1 MLNVAAIVGRLVA
14 DPELK
19 HTAGDVS
26 VVSFTLAVG
35 RSYAKAGTER
45 QTDFIDVVAWRST
58 ADFICRYFRKGQLMA
73 VQGSIQ
79 TRTYQDKNGNNRKA
93 VEIVADNV
101 HFVESKRSNEEGDGY
116 GQPYQGNS
124 YGQQGGYNNNASYS
138 KPAAFNEPA
147 AAYSSGSSGDFE
159 EIPGDD
165 DLPF

>member
-1 MLNVAAIVGRLVA
+1 MLNVAAIVGRLTA

-19 HTAGDVS
+19 HTASDVS

-101 HFVESKRSNEEGDGY
+101 HFVESKRSEEGDSY
-116 GQPYQGNS
+116 GQGNS
-124 YGQQGGYNNNASYS
+124 YSRNDSYAPS

-147 AAYSSGSSGDFE
+147 SAYSSGTSGDFE

>member
-1 MLNVAAIVGRLVA
+1 MLNVAAIVGRLTA

-19 HTAGDVS
+19 HTASDVS

-79 TRTYQDKNGNNRKA
+79 TRTYQDKNGNNRKV

-101 HFVESKRSNEEGDGY
+101 HFVESKRSEEGDSY
-116 GQPYQGNS
+116 GQGNS
-124 YGQQGGYNNNASYS
+124 YSRNDSYTPS

-147 AAYSSGSSGDFE
+147 SAYSSGTSGDFE

>member
-1 MLNVAAIVGRLVA
+1 MLNVAAIVGRLTA

-19 HTAGDVS
+19 HTASDVS

-101 HFVESKRSNEEGDGY
+101 HFVESKRSEEGDSY
-116 GQPYQGNS
+116 GQGNS
-124 YGQQGGYNNNASYS
+124 YSRNDSYTPS

-147 AAYSSGSSGDFE
+147 SAYSSGTSGDFE

>member
-1 MLNVAAIVGRLVA
+1 MLNVAAIVGRLTA
-14 DPELK
+14 EPELK
-19 HTAGDVS
+19 HTASNVS

-35 RSYAKAGTER
+35 RAYAKAGTER
-45 QTDFIDVVAWRST
+45 QTDFIDVVAWRNT
-58 ADFICRYFRKGQLMA
+58 AEFICRYFRKGQLMA

-101 HFVESKRSNEEGDGY
+101 HFVESKRDSDGQSN
-116 GQPYQGNS
+116 YQGGQS
-124 YGQQGGYNNNASYS
+124 YGGNNYSQNNYNN
-138 KPAAFNEPA
+138 KPAAFNDPVD
-147 AAYSSGSSGDFE
+147 AYSSGSIGDFD

>member
-1 MLNVAAIVGRLVA
+1 MLNVAAIVGRLTA

-19 HTAGDVS
+19 HTSGDVS

-79 TRTYQDKNGNNRKA
+79 TRTYQDKNGNNRKT

-101 HFVESKRSNEEGDGY
+101 HFVESKRSEEGD
-116 GQPYQGNS
+116 S
-124 YGQQGGYNNNASYS
+124 YGQGGSYS
-138 KPAAFNEPA
+138 RNDSYAPSRPAAFNEPA
-147 AAYSSGSSGDFE
+147 SAYSSGTSGDFE

>member
-1 MLNVAAIVGRLVA
+1 MLNVAAIVGRLTA

-19 HTAGDVS
+19 HTASDVS

-101 HFVESKRSNEEGDGY
+101 HFVESKRSEEGDSY
-116 GQPYQGNS
+116 GQGNS
-124 YGQQGGYNNNASYS
+124 YSHNDSYTPS

-147 AAYSSGSSGDFE
+147 SAYSSGTSGDFE

>member
-1 MLNVAAIVGRLVA
+1 MLNVAAIVGRLTA

-19 HTAGDVS
+19 HTSGDVS

-101 HFVESKRSNEEGDGY
+101 HFVESKRSEEGD
-116 GQPYQGNS
+116 S
-124 YGQQGGYNNNASYS
+124 YGQGGSYS
-138 KPAAFNEPA
+138 RNDSYAPSRPAAFNEPA
-147 AAYSSGSSGDFE
+147 SAYSSGTSGDFE

>member
-1 MLNVAAIVGRLVA
+1 MLNVAAIVGRLTA

-19 HTAGDVS
+19 HTSGDVS

-101 HFVESKRSNEEGDGY
+101 HFVESKRSEEGD
-116 GQPYQGNS
+116 S
-124 YGQQGGYNNNASYS
+124 YGQGGGYSRNDSYAPS
-138 KPAAFNEPA
+138 RPAAFNEPA
-147 AAYSSGSSGDFE
+147 SAYSSGTSGDFE

>member
-1 MLNVAAIVGRLVA
+1 MLNVAAIVGRLTA

-19 HTAGDVS
+19 HTTGNVP

-45 QTDFIDVVAWRST
+45 QTDFIDVVAWRSS
-58 ADFICRYFRKGQLMA
+58 AEFICRYFRKGQLMA

-79 TRTYQDKNGNNRKA
+79 TRTYQDKNGGNRKA

-101 HFVESKRSNEEGDGY
+101 HFVESKRDGEG
-116 GQPYQGNS
+116 QSSYQGGQSYGGNN
-124 YGQQGGYNNNASYS
+124 YGQQNSYS
-138 KPAAFNEPA
+138 KPAAFNDPVD
-147 AAYSSGSSGDFE
+147 AYSSGSIGDFD